1 MSRARPRARRSRYS
15 FTTRLSRSVSLIVAV
30 FLLGVLFGAS
40 VVVVRTVNFVHS
52 LTGQS
57 PTDVVKIVQQAI
69 QPPPGSVAYKL
80 QNNQPVNVLILGVG
94 GQENDAPY
102 LSDTIMAVTIDPGSK
117 RVVQTSV
124 PRDLWVSIQAWTDG
138 RTYDNKINVANE
150 VGEWK
155 DGELFPCC
163 KKPEYQGR
171 DGGGH
176 LAEAVVENL
185 TGIHFDRYVTVD
197 FVAFRDAVDAL
208 QGVDIHMDTPLDDC
222 HYPDYHNGYI
232 NRGVPPGYPCPPGAG
247 IHFAAGDLHVNGEQ
261 ALEIARSRD
270 ASEPEQATDFARAKR
285 QQVIV
290 NAIRKKAVSVNAILN
305 LDSLL
310 SAIQN
315 NVKTDLTVN
324 DIQAL
329 YNWGGKLPDSAFVK
343 IALTNT
349 DLLHEYF
356 GGGGCGDPSAY
367 VLCALDPSY
376 RYIHDYLAHSLV
388 DPAAL
393 SEHAHV
399 QILNAT
405 RGTEDLDDRTV
416 NSLRPFGF
424 NLADP
429 LPVNLRAMD
438 HTVILD
444 YTSGA
449 FPGTS
454 SWLSSYFQA
463 PVEPVNPPSPD
474 AALQPVAPGAITDGF
489 VVELGADYQ
498 RRFYGTG

>member
-15 FTTRLSRSVSLIVAV
+15 YTTRLSRSVSVIAAV

-40 VVVVRTVNFVHS
+40 IVVVRTVNFVHT
-52 LTGQS
+52 LTGQG

-80 QNNQPVNVLILGVG
+80 QNNQPVNILILGVG

-102 LSDTIMAVTIDPGSK
+102 LSDTLMAVTLDPSTK

-124 PRDLWVSIQAWTDG
+124 PRDLWVKIDAWTDG
-138 RTYDNKINVANE
+138 RTYSNKINTANE

-155 DGELFPCC
+155 DGQLFPCC

-176 LAEAVVENL
+176 LAENVVENV
-185 TGIHFDRYVTVD
+185 TGIHFDRYITVD

-208 QGVDIHMDTPLDDC
+208 QGVDIHLDSPLDDC

-232 NRGVPPGYPCPPGAG
+232 NHGVPPGYLCPAGSG

-305 LDSLL
+305 LDSLMN
-310 SAIQN
+310 AIQN

-324 DIQAL
+324 DIQTL

-349 DLLHEYF
+349 DLLQEHF
-356 GGGGCGDPSAY
+356 GGGGCGDPTAY
-367 VLCALDPSY
+367 VLCPIDPSY
-376 RYIHDYLAHSLV
+376 GYIHDYLAHDLV
-388 DPAAL
+388 DPAAVQ
-393 SEHAHV
+393 EHAHL
-399 QILNAT
+399 QFLNAT
-405 RGTEDLDDRTV
+405 RGSDDIDDRTV

-424 NLADP
+424 NLAGTLP
-429 LPVNLRAMD
+429 LNLRLQD

-449 FPGTS
+449 FPATS
-454 SWLSSYFQA
+454 TWLSTYFQA
-463 PVEPVNPPSPD
+463 PVQPVQPAS
-474 AALQPVAPGAITDGF
+474 ASGSFQPVAPGAITDGF
-489 VVELGADYQ
+489 VVELGQDFHN
-498 RRFYGTG
+498 RFYGLG